1 MFTMYPDQNPNE
13 TVVEFADLISP
24 GFYDIYWDLRDCLHT
39 HYFLKG
45 GRGSTKSSFVSLFI
59 IDDIMA
65 DPEANAIVFRKFQST
80 LQDTVFEQM
89 IWAINALGV
98 EEYWKINLNPLRLT
112 YIPTGQR
119 ILFKGL
125 DDPKKQK
132 STKLPKGYFKY
143 IWFEEADQFAGMEE
157 IRSVLQTLMR
167 SAYHAFVFYT
177 YNPPKSIQSWIN
189 TEVTY
194 TRADRYVHHSTYLS
208 VPPAWLGEQFIAEAE
223 HLKKINPS
231 AYEHEYMG
239 AVTGTGG
246 EIFSNVSIRL
256 ISDEVIKRWDKNYQG
271 LDFGW
276 TPDPLAWGRMYYDKT
291 RRRLYVYDEIYKLT
305 LSNQKLY
312 EALKDKGYQRDMT
325 TADSEEPRSINEL
338 RELGMNIQGARKG
351 PGSVEHG
358 IKWLASLDAIII
370 DDQRCP
376 NAAREFLTYELEPD
390 GKGGFKA
397 QYPDKNNHTI
407 DMTRYAMESEMT
419 GRGVKVIDKRK
430 AGIR

>member
-1 MFTMYPDQNPNE
+1 LSTTSLE
-13 TVVEFADLISP
+13 TKQIKFSDLISP
-24 GFYDIYWDLRDCLHT
+24 GFYDLFWDLQDSLHT

-45 GRGSTKSSFVSLFI
+45 GRGSTKSSFVSLYI
-59 IDDIMA
+59 VAEIMR
-65 DPEANAIVFRKFQST
+65 DPDANAIIYRTFGST
-80 LQDTVFEQM
+80 LHDSVYEQ
-89 IWAINALGV
+89 INWAINELEV
-98 EEYWKINLNPLRLT
+98 SEHWKVNLNPLRLT
-112 YIPTGQR
+112 YLPTGQK

-132 STKLPKGYFKY
+132 STKLPKGYFKF
-143 IWFEEADQFAGMEE
+143 IWFEEADQFSGMEA
-157 IRSVLQTLMR
+157 IRSVIQTLMR
-167 SAYHAFVFYT
+167 SEFHSFVFYT

-194 TRADRYVHHSTYLS
+194 TRDDRFIHHSTYLQ
-208 VPPAWLGEQFIAEAE
+208 VPRHWLGEQFIAEAE
-223 HLKKINPS
+223 HLKATKED
-231 AYEHEYMG
+231 AYNHEYLG

-291 RRRLYVYDEIYKLT
+291 RKKLYIYDEIYKLT
-305 LSNQKLY
+305 MSNGKLY
-312 EALKDKGYQRDMT
+312 ETLKNKGYHRDMT

-338 RELGMNIQGARKG
+338 QELGMRIQKARKG
-351 PGSVEHG
+351 PGSVDHG

-390 GKGGFKA
+390 GKGGFKS

-419 GRGVKVIDKRK
+419 GRGVKVVDQKK
-430 AGIR
+430 VGIR